1 LLLLWG
7 SWQSKESDER
17 IEVKIDR
24 LLEERGIGP
33 AGISAQV
40 NRSI

>member
-24 LLEERGIGP
+24 LLEEREIDP